1 MPAESLQ
8 SMRDK
13 EGGFPLYRLPSPS
26 TAVKMP
32 KFGLK
37 MNSQWSNVKLKSQ
50 TVIKFYNLPI
60 H

>member
-1 MPAESLQ
+1 MPAESLL

-13 EGGFPLYRLPSPS
+13 EGGFPLYHLLGPSA
-26 TAVKMP
+26 AVKMP

-37 MNSQWSNVKLKSQ
+37 MNCRWSNVKLKSQ
-50 TVIKFYNLPI
+50 TVIKFYDLLI